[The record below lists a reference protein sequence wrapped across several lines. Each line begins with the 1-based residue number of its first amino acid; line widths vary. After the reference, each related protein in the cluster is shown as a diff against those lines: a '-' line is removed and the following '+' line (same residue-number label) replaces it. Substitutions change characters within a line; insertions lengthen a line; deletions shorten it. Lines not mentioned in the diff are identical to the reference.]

1 MSWPVNATQRPS
13 PVFELSRELEQES
26 TVHIKPLGHGVNH
39 FQKVKR
45 GNFEYWLSSPIK
57 TEAWEKP
64 FHYLRMIQIQGACHR
79 ADKEI
84 PDLRNSA
91 NDTEICC
98 KNFRKTRK
106 WLNFRNVNLST
117 ERLRN
122 REKKMRWNETPERK
136 IERTEIWG
144 KVYSKILAYLA
155 RLSLFL
161 FQTFPKM
168 SFPVIVELPKIQTGI
183 FGGMTLNS

>member
-1 MSWPVNATQRPS
+1 MTRMISDQIALHSVQLPL
-13 PVFELSRELEQES
+13 LS
-26 TVHIKPLGHGVNH
+26 HAVNH

-91 NDTEICC
+91 NDTEMSC
-98 KNFRKTRK
+98 KSFRKTRK
-106 WLNFRNVNLST
+106 
-117 ERLRN
+117 
-122 REKKMRWNETPERK
+122 
-136 IERTEIWG
+136 
-144 KVYSKILAYLA
+144 
-155 RLSLFL
+155 
-161 FQTFPKM
+161 
-168 SFPVIVELPKIQTGI
+168 
-183 FGGMTLNS
+183 